1 MPRKI
6 CFLLVPNLIENC
18 LCNIKA
24 FHHSIGSL
32 PECFWIYV
40 GSVLKKALPLHVIA
54 SRVKFYFQVL
64 SLSLTSDVKETV
76 CIHWIYFIGHL
87 LHVISKFSSHISQR
101 LIKSG
106 TFSVTGLKKF
116 QFQFKGLL
124 YVRDCVWSVYIYLP
138 ALSASLVCVRWWTSV
153 SKDNF
158 EGKAIVKRVHCVCSA
173 CNHLLWCG
181 PPPPLLINTWSCISE
196 PCPC

>member
-18 LCNIKA
+18 SCNIKA
-24 FHHSIGSL
+24 LHHSIGSL

-40 GSVLKKALPLHVIA
+40 GSVLKKVLPLQMIA

-87 LHVISKFSSHISQR
+87 LHVISKFSSHILQR

-106 TFSVTGLKKF
+106 TFSVKNFNFNL
-116 QFQFKGLL
+116 
-124 YVRDCVWSVYIYLP
+124 RDSRMFGT
-138 ALSASLVCVRWWTSV
+138 VCVCALVNICKQRQFWR
-153 SKDNF
+153 KGNC
-158 EGKAIVKRVHCVCSA
+158 EVCSL
-173 CNHLLWCG
+173 CVFCL
-181 PPPPLLINTWSCISE
+181 
-196 PCPC
+196 